1 MNSGLLLTIAIPTYN
16 RVNKLKRLLNNI
28 LDQSFSF
35 SEEIELMISNN
46 CSSDETSQFLETLII
61 NHRNLKV
68 KTYNQETNLGFD
80 GNISFLYHNSNAKYI
95 WFFADDD
102 LLLPDAINTI
112 VNTLKKE
119 EPTALL
125 FSFGQPRGTTQ
136 GAFNFKDNVH
146 SIYDKK
152 DLVKLSVICPKIS
165 TYILL
170 KSKLLEQ
177 DLVFMQ
183 SQIGFGW
190 MHLCL
195 IYSVLNLF
203 NIPKLTLIS
212 EVLAECDDEFDMLR
226 WSPSY
231 IKESYQVF
239 KHPFVIKNYPSI
251 LQKEINSSYINTIQ
265 FCFAAKVGALRV
277 VNITEYDD
285 LILQL
290 KFSKILFFYPKSF
303 FQLFLLK
310 FNLIN
315 LYFFLKKIR
324 QIDYLLISCS
334 IFIMSLL

>member
-1 MNSGLLLTIAIPTYN
+1 LNSGLLLTIAIPTYN

-61 NHRNLKV
+61 NHRNLKI

-80 GNISFLYHNSNAKYI
+80 GNISFLYHNSSAKYI

-125 FSFGQPRGTTQ
+125 FSFGQPLGSTQ
-136 GAFNFKDNVH
+136 GAFNFKDNV
-146 SIYDKK
+146 SSFYEKK
-152 DLVKLSVICPKIS
+152 DLVELSVKYPKIS
-165 TYILL
+165 TYLLL
-170 KSKLLEQ
+170 KSKLTEY
-177 DLVFMQ
+177 DSAFNET
-183 SQIGFGW
+183 QIGFGW

-195 IYSVLNLF
+195 IYSVLNYF
-203 NIPKLTLIS
+203 DKPKLTIIS
-212 EVLAECDDEFDMLR
+212 KVLAECDDEFDMLS
-226 WSPSY
+226 WSPTY
-231 IKESYQVF
+231 IKDSYQVF
-239 KHPFVIKNYPSI
+239 KHPFVIKNHPSI
-251 LQKEINSSYINTIQ
+251 LKNKIISSYIDTIQ

-277 VNITEYDD
+277 LNIYEYDD

-290 KFSKILFFYPKSF
+290 KFNKILFIYPKSF
-303 FQLFLLK
+303 LQLLILK
-310 FNLIN
+310 YNLISA
-315 LYFFLKKIR
+315 YFFLKRI
-324 QIDYLLISCS
+324 IS
-334 IFIMSLL
+334 